1 MSISVGFAGV
11 VLILPQGLFQRG
23 DAGQVLGIQG
33 DVINPA
39 GAAVGGVGAVHGG
52 HGDGYQERV
61 GGGNDHFRDF
71 GFCNQ
76 IQTQGQVFSFGLA
89 VGIRQGH
96 GCTVGGSIT
105 LHGVLHGGGVGSQA
119 GGQGGDQHIG
129 LVEIL
134 GFIQSIRIF
143 IAVLALCQTQSFQKV
158 RTLGLVH
165 GVQDFHMTV
174 GGFGFAVLENISY
187 LCISKLDTLNGIS
200 VAGFAVAQS
209 GGSAAAQDIVYPGFV
224 INASGYI
231 AGIPHAVFFSA
242 RKVVLV
248 DGQRAGLGFVDGCI
262 LQLGGGDSDR
272 ETQQHGQHQKE
283 G

>member
-1 MSISVGFAGV
+1 MSVIVRLASVSLG
-11 VLILPQGLFQRG
+11 LPQRLFQG
-23 DAGQVLGIQG
+23 GNSGQIFGVKGNI
-33 DVINPA
+33 VNPA
-39 GAAVGGVGAVHGG
+39 GAAVIGVGAVDGG
-52 HGDGYQERV
+52 HGDGYQERI

-96 GCTVGGSIT
+96 GRTVGGSVT

-119 GGQGGDQHIG
+119 GGQGGDQHIS
-129 LVEIL
+129 LIKIL
-134 GFIQSIRIF
+134 GCIQSVRFFVPILSVR
-143 IAVLALCQTQSFQKV
+143 QTQGFQEV

-209 GGSAAAQDIVYPGFV
+209 GRSISAQNIVYPGFV
-224 INASGYI
+224 INAGRHI
-231 AGIPHAVFFSA
+231 AGIPYAVLFG
-242 RKVVLV
+242 VGQIVLV
-248 DGQRAGLGFVDGCI
+248 DGQRAGSGFVDGCI
-262 LQLGGGDSDR
+262 LQLGGGDSHR
-272 ETQQHGQHQKE
+272 EGQEQCQS
-283 G
+283 

>member
-1 MSISVGFAGV
+1 M
-11 VLILPQGLFQRG
+11 
-23 DAGQVLGIQG
+23 
-33 DVINPA
+33 
-39 GAAVGGVGAVHGG
+39 GAAVIGVGAVDGG

-61 GGGNDHFRDF
+61 GGGNDHFGDF

-76 IQTQGQVFSFGLA
+76 IQTQRKILDLAFA

-96 GCTVGGSIT
+96 GCTVGGSVT
-105 LHGVLHGGGVGSQA
+105 LHGVLDSGGIGGQT
-119 GGQGGDQHIG
+119 GGQGGDQHIR

-134 GFIQSIRIF
+134 GFIQSIRFFVPILS
-143 IAVLALCQTQSFQKV
+143 VRQTKGFQEV

-174 GGFGFAVLENISY
+174 GGFGFAVLENVGHLYIG
-187 LCISKLDTLNGIS
+187 KLDTLNGIS

-209 GGSAAAQDIVYPGFV
+209 GGSAAAQNVVYTGFV

-248 DGQRAGLGFVDGCI
+248 DGQRAGLGFVDGRHI
-262 LQLGGGDSDR
+262 G
-272 ETQQHGQHQKE
+272 
-283 G
+283 